1 MIWYEEEVVRVEKEF
16 SALTYEP
23 ETVFYGSSSFT
34 LWTTLCKDFADLKPV
49 NLGFGGST
57 LAACS
62 WFFDRL
68 LAPVKSAKTIV
79 IYAGD
84 NDLGDGRNANEV
96 CLFYRQL
103 IGQIRETFGN
113 VPVFFISVKPSL
125 KRWEI
130 IDQIKLTNSLIQE
143 EISKDPFQHYIDIF
157 SSMVNYQG
165 YPKKSL
171 FEADGLHLSA
181 DGYALWKKII
191 VENLNASINSEEL
204 LKAP

>member
-1 MIWYEEEVVRVEKEF
+1 MTWYEEEVVRVEKEF
-16 SALTYEP
+16 SELTYEP

-34 LWTTLCKDFADLKPV
+34 LWTSLYDDFAELKPV

-68 LAPVKSAKTIV
+68 LAPVTSAKTII

-84 NDLGDGRNANEV
+84 NDLGDGRDPAEV

-103 IGQIRETFGN
+103 IAQIRQSFGN

-125 KRWEI
+125 QRWEI
-130 IDQIKLTNSLIQE
+130 IDRIKLTNTLIRE
-143 EISKDPFQHYIDIF
+143 EIGKDAFQHFIDIYP
-157 SSMVNYQG
+157 SMVNYQG
-165 YPKKSL
+165 YPRKSL
-171 FEADGLHLSA
+171 FEPDGLHLSR
-181 DGYALWKKII
+181 DGYALWRKII
-191 VENLNASINSEEL
+191 LENLNASVRSEEL